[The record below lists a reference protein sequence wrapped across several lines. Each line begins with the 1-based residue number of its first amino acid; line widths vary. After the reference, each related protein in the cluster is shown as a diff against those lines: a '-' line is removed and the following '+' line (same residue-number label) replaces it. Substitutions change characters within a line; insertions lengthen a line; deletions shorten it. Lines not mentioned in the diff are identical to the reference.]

1 MTDLDKLIKYY
12 NDNHVKFHQVKEN
25 NYTGIA
31 PMAKDD
37 TKGFIFALGKLYPLT
52 KISQLIPCVEFEP
65 DGSLASISKLL
76 LEDCLEAA
84 IYHIPNKKNNA

>member
-76 LEDCLEAA
+76 LEDCLEAG
-84 IYHIPNKKNNA
+84 IWHLPVKH

>member
-1 MTDLDKLIKYY
+1 MTDLDKLVNYY
-12 NDNHVKFHQVKEN
+12 NNNHVNFHRVKEN
-25 NYTGIA
+25 EYTGIA
-31 PMAKDD
+31 PMDKDD

-76 LEDCLEAA
+76 IEDCIEAG
-84 IYHIPNKKNNA
+84 IYHIPVEL